1 MVEQTSPAP
10 EGVPAGG
17 AIAPEG
23 AGAPP
28 AEAAPDIQT
37 ILASLSASGKAGG
50 RVTTRVSQ

>member
-1 MVEQTSPAP
+1 MVEQMSPAP

-23 AGAPP
+23 QPIEGGP
-28 AEAAPDIQT
+28 APDIQT